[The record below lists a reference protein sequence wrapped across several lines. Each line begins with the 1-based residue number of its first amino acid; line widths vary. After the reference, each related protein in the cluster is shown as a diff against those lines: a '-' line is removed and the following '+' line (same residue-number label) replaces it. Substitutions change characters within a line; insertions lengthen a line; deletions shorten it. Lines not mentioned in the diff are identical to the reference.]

1 MDWIMIVNYSL
12 VTGSFVPLFIVILV
26 KMRRYFPELFSQMK
40 CKLIFLFTTFVWVQI
55 CRLYLYLDLKN
66 LKFLYSTTSIYT
78 VIPFY
83 CSEILMALFL
93 IYILRS
99 VNNLESDRQSIH
111 TVSQDNNISH
121 IFLTNDVKSIL
132 PDHKLSNAFRF

>member
-1 MDWIMIVNYSL
+1 MDWIMIVIYSI
-12 VTGSFVPLFIVILV
+12 VTGSFIPLFAVIIV
-26 KMRRYFPELFSQMK
+26 KMRKYFPELFDNMK
-40 CKLIFLFTTFVWVQI
+40 CKLIFLFTSFVLVQI

-66 LKFLYSTTSIYT
+66 LKFFYSTTSVYT

-99 VNNLESDRQSIH
+99 VNNLESDR
-111 TVSQDNNISH
+111 
-121 IFLTNDVKSIL
+121 
-132 PDHKLSNAFRF
+132 